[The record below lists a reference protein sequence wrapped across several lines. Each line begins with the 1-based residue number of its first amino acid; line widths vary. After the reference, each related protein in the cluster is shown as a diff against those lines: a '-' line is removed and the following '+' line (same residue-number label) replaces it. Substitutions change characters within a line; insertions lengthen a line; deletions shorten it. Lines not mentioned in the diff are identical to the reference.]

1 MTQAQTPPS
10 AYLKGIQA
18 GKQARQQDQARAPY
32 QQAASVCPRCFTPEQ
47 WVLWR
52 TPHHSVRVPA
62 KHCCEDCTPE
72 YQAEMLAAKRCDH
85 PETTFIRDADGF
97 ISGHRPPITNQEK
110 S

>member
-1 MTQAQTPPS
+1 MTAGPEYQAGIEAGRAAAKPATWSS
-10 AYLKGIQA
+10 AYVGQ
-18 GKQARQQDQARAPY
+18 P
-32 QQAASVCPRCFTPEQ
+32 ASVSARPPCFTVAQ

-52 TPHHSVRVPA
+52 TPHNSAHVPA